1 MKNEIFISES
11 MGESRIAIVED
22 GTLVEVYVE
31 KQESQRMVGNIYKGQ
46 VENVLPGM
54 QAAFVDIGYDIN
66 AFLPFSEIEN
76 SAYLA
81 DIDDEDR
88 RSSKQKNSK
97 NGAKKNRRKF
107 RDDINVELKSGQ
119 DIFVQVIKEAF
130 AGKGPRVTTEIALP
144 GRLLV
149 LVPNVNYI
157 GISKK
162 IWDKYERRRLK
173 KIVSSMKKQG
183 VGVIVRTVAEGKSE
197 ELIQNDYSNLI
208 ENWKKL
214 QKKSNRTKGA
224 ALVYKD
230 LETASSVIR
239 DLFTPDISK
248 IVIDSKKLYR
258 KLQGYLEDVSP
269 NMASHLEHYRLKQPL
284 FESMGIEKELDKL
297 LRPKVWLKSGA
308 YLIIEKT
315 EAMVVVDVNS
325 GRFIGKK
332 NHEENS
338 LKINSEACKEVAR
351 QLRLRDLSG
360 LVVIDFIDMREEA
373 NRRKIYYEL
382 RKELKKDRAKV
393 AVSPISEFGLLE
405 MTRQRIRLSLLD
417 SMSEEC
423 PTCHGSG
430 RIMSRETLLTRIDHW
445 LRRYKSKHRS
455 LKLKLELHPEIARFL
470 KDNKKALR
478 GLMWQNFTYIII
490 EGNQE
495 IARDEFRFLTTKNGQ
510 KEIEHVGV
518 EHKNELA

>member
-1 MKNEIFISES
+1 MKKEIYISES
-11 MGESRIAIVED
+11 MGESRIAIIED

-31 KQESQRMVGNIYKGQ
+31 KQDQQRMVGNIYKGQ

-76 SAYLA
+76 SAYLS
-81 DIDDEDR
+81 DIDDDESSNGKKTKKNAR
-88 RSSKQKNSK
+88 RRKNSG
-97 NGAKKNRRKF
+97 NVS
-107 RDDINVELKSGQ
+107 VELKTGQ
-119 DIFVQVIKEAF
+119 EIFVQVIKEAF

-149 LVPNVNYI
+149 FVPNAKYI

-173 KIVSSMKKQG
+173 KIVSSLKEKDM
-183 VGVIVRTVAEGKSE
+183 GVIIRTVAEGKSE
-197 ELIQNDYSNLI
+197 ELLKNDFSSLI
-208 ENWKKL
+208 DKWKKL
-214 QKKSNRTKGA
+214 QSKSKRTKEA
-224 ALVYKD
+224 SLIYED

-239 DLFTPDISK
+239 DLFTPDIGK

-258 KLQGYLEDVSP
+258 KLQSYLEDISP
-269 NMASHLEHYRLKQPL
+269 NMANRLEHYKLKQSL
-284 FESMGIEKELDKL
+284 FESKGIENELDKL
-297 LRPKVWLKSGA
+297 LQPKVWLKSGA

-325 GRFIGKK
+325 GRFVGKK

-338 LKINSEACKEVAR
+338 LKINLEACKEVAR

-360 LVVIDFIDMREEA
+360 LVVIDFIDMREES
-373 NRRKIYYEL
+373 NQKKIYYEL

-393 AVSPISEFGLLE
+393 AVSPLSDFGLLE

-430 RIMSRETLLTRIDHW
+430 RIMSRETLITRIDYW

-455 LKLKLELHPEIARFL
+455 LKLKLELHPEVAEFL
-470 KDNKKALR
+470 KNNKKALR
-478 GLMWQNFTYIII
+478 GLMWQNFTYISI
-490 EGNQE
+490 EGNNS
-495 IARDEFRFLTTKNGQ
+495 IARDEFRFLNSSGEQ
-510 KEIEHVGV
+510 KEIEHVGI
-518 EHKNELA
+518 EHKVDKS